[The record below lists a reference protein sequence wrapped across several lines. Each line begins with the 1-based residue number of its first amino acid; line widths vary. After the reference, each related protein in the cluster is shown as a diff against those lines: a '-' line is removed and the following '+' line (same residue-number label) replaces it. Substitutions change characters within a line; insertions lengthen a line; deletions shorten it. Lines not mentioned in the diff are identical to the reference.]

1 MSEASSGRYSA
12 FGKRPVQLTIVS
24 AIFGGLVGIE
34 YSRWGAPS
42 TTRLQGLETHS
53 APVDF
58 SGSRTLDS
66 SRHKERSPW
75 LLEVDLNS
83 ADVMELALLP
93 GVGSVLARRIVEE
106 RRVRGHFESVE
117 DLLRVRGIGPVKLAA
132 IRGMGVVN
140 P

>member
-1 MSEASSGRYSA
+1 
-12 FGKRPVQLTIVS
+12 
-24 AIFGGLVGIE
+24 
-34 YSRWGAPS
+34 
-42 TTRLQGLETHS
+42 
-53 APVDF
+53 
-58 SGSRTLDS
+58 
-66 SRHKERSPW
+66 
-75 LLEVDLNS
+75 
-83 ADVMELALLP
+83 MELALLP